1 MNPAIRRLLYA
12 LLPLLALVS
21 TGTVG
26 YVLLGHGRWSMS
38 DALYMTVITLSTVG
52 FAELNDMAKVPGAR
66 GLTVALIVGGVGTLA
81 YVQGNVTA
89 LLVEGVIGQAF
100 RRNRMRKAIDALN
113 GHIVVAG
120 TGSTGRHA
128 VEELLATR
136 TPFVVIDR
144 DQAHLQRISDEL
156 AEGKL
161 LYVHGDA
168 TEDHVL
174 LAAGVQRARGVVAA
188 LTHDKDNLFVTLSA
202 RSLNAGARIVAK
214 VTEVDAGP
222 KMIKAGATSVVNP
235 TMIGGRRMASE
246 CIRPEVN
253 EFLDQMLRD
262 KDKNLRLEEV
272 AVPAGSSLVGAALKD
287 TPIRRETRV
296 LVVAVRDAS
305 RVFTYNPDP
314 DFALLEGSILIVMGE
329 TDSIVKLRQLV
340 VDSVARPTIE
350 PAQGPGGRSLRPPT

>member
-1 MNPAIRRLLYA
+1 MNPTVRRLLYA
-12 LLPLLALVS
+12 LGALVALMT
-21 TGTVG
+21 TGTCG
-26 YVLLGHGRWSMS
+26 YAILGHGKWAIG
-38 DALYMTVITLSTVG
+38 DCVYMTVITLSTVG
-52 FAELNDMAKVPGAR
+52 FAELNDMSKVPGAR
-66 GLTVALIVGGVGTLA
+66 ALTVGLIVGGVGTLA

-100 RRNRMRKAIDALN
+100 RRNRMRKAIEALN

-128 VEELLATR
+128 VEELLVTR

-144 DQAHLQRISDEL
+144 DHGHLERLSEEL
-156 AEGKL
+156 ADGKL

-202 RSLNAGARIVAK
+202 RSLNAAARIVAK
-214 VTEVDAGP
+214 VTEVDAAP

-262 KDKNLRLEEV
+262 RDKNLRLEEV
-272 AVPAGSSLVGAALKD
+272 NIPLASSLAGMALKD

-296 LVVAVRDAS
+296 LVVAVRDTN
-305 RVFTYNPDP
+305 RIFTYNPDP
-314 DFALLEGSILIVMGE
+314 DFMLHEGAILIVMGE
-329 TDSIVKLRQLV
+329 TESIVKLRQLV
-340 VDSVARPTIE
+340 ADSIVRPTIE
-350 PAQGPGGRSLRPPT
+350 PAIGTGRSLRPPT

>member
-12 LLPLLALVS
+12 LFSVLTLVS
-21 TGTVG
+21 IGTVG
-26 YVLLGHGRWSMS
+26 YVLLGHGRWSLS
-38 DALYMTVITLSTVG
+38 DAMYMTVITLSTVG

-81 YVQGNVTA
+81 YVQANVTA
-89 LLVEGVIGQAF
+89 LLVEGAIGQAF

-128 VEELLATR
+128 VEELLITK

-144 DQAHLQRISDEL
+144 DHDHLERISEEL

-161 LYVHGDA
+161 LFVHGDA

-222 KMIKAGATSVVNP
+222 KMIKAAAPSSTEPITIRMKIESSRNTQAPCAADNV
-235 TMIGGRRMASE
+235 TRRLAIACGICCKVS
-246 CIRPEVN
+246 
-253 EFLDQMLRD
+253 
-262 KDKNLRLEEV
+262 
-272 AVPAGSSLVGAALKD
+272 
-287 TPIRRETRV
+287 T
-296 LVVAVRDAS
+296 
-305 RVFTYNPDP
+305 
-314 DFALLEGSILIVMGE
+314 
-329 TDSIVKLRQLV
+329 
-340 VDSVARPTIE
+340 
-350 PAQGPGGRSLRPPT
+350 

>member
-1 MNPAIRRLLYA
+1 MNPAIRRLFYA
-12 LLPLLALVS
+12 FLSLLILVS
-21 TGTVG
+21 GGTVG
-26 YVLLGHGRWSMS
+26 FAALGHGRWSLGDS
-38 DALYMTVITLSTVG
+38 AYMTVITLSTVG
-52 FAELNDMAKVPGAR
+52 FAELNDMGKVPGAR

-144 DQAHLQRISDEL
+144 DHAHLERISEEMAD
-156 AEGKL
+156 GKL
-161 LYVHGDA
+161 LFVHGDA

-214 VTEVDAGP
+214 VTE
-222 KMIKAGATSVVNP
+222 AGASSVVNP

-272 AVPAGSSLVGAALKD
+272 SIPLGSTLAATALKD
-287 TPIRRETRV
+287 TAIRRETRV
-296 LVVAVRDAS
+296 L
-305 RVFTYNPDP
+305 
-314 DFALLEGSILIVMGE
+314 
-329 TDSIVKLRQLV
+329 
-340 VDSVARPTIE
+340 
-350 PAQGPGGRSLRPPT
+350 

>member
-1 MNPAIRRLLYA
+1 
-12 LLPLLALVS
+12 
-21 TGTVG
+21 
-26 YVLLGHGRWSMS
+26 
-38 DALYMTVITLSTVG
+38 MTVITLSTVG

-66 GLTVALIVGGVGTLA
+66 GLTPWRSSSAEWATLA

-128 VEELLATR
+128 VEEAPR
-136 TPFVVIDR
+136 HADPVR
-144 DQAHLQRISDEL
+144 GHRPGPGAPRARSAREL

-214 VTEVDAGP
+214 VTEVDAAP

-272 AVPAGSSLVGAALKD
+272 
-287 TPIRRETRV
+287 
-296 LVVAVRDAS
+296 
-305 RVFTYNPDP
+305 
-314 DFALLEGSILIVMGE
+314 
-329 TDSIVKLRQLV
+329 
-340 VDSVARPTIE
+340 SVAAE
-350 PAQGPGGRSLRPPT
+350 G